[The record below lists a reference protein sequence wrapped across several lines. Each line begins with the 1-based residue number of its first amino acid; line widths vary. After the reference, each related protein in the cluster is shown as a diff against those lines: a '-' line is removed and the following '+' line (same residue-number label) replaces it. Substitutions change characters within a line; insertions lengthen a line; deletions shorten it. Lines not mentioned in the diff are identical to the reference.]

1 VIGEAEE
8 LVAVFDIPVGDHFG
22 EVIAVTPEG
31 VGVGVAFEPLGFG
44 GAGEGGEAEEE
55 QAEFEHQ
62 VERVG
67 VSE

>member
-1 VIGEAEE
+1 
-8 LVAVFDIPVGDHFG
+8 
-22 EVIAVTPEG
+22 
-31 VGVGVAFEPLGFG
+31 VGVAFEPLGFG